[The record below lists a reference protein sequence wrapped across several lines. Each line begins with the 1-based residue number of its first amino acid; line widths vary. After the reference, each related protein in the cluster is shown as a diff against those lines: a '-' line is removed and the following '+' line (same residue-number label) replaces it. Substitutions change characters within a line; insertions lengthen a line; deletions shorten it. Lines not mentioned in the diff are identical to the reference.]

1 MSYSH
6 SYVIPYT
13 ADSNF
18 DDIAVYDALRGYLLE
33 QHFIDFTIRVRQY
46 LHVML

>member
-1 MSYSH
+1 MSLCH

-18 DDIAVYDALRGYLLE
+18 DEIAVYDALEGYLGVEHLTE
-33 QHFIDFTIRVRQY
+33 FYIRVSEY
-46 LHVML
+46 FFFK